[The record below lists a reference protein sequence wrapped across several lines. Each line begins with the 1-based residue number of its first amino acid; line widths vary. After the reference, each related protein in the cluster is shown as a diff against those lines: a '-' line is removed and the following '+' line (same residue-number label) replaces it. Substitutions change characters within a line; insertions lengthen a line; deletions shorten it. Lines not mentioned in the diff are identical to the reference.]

1 MSTTSGVSNRI
12 YSRIADQI
20 AHLIESGEFGS
31 GDLLPP
37 ERELARRLGVSRSSV
52 REALIALEVLGH
64 VDVRVGH
71 GVTVL
76 DRRGDAAAANGDV
89 MGRAARA
96 GTWRVDER
104 LGLPELGEDVEI
116 PPFALLSARRLIEPE
131 TAQLAACHAS
141 EEQIELIRVAFGRNV
156 HDNEHG
162 SVDNLGDRLF
172 HIRIAEASGNA
183 AYAVQIRYL
192 LGHRYGALFR
202 RLQSLYTPDDM
213 PRRSQNEHASVLDAI
228 ERRDA
233 RSARMTM
240 RQHLDAVIGI
250 FSRP

>member
-1 MSTTSGVSNRI
+1 MSTSSSVTNRI
-12 YSRIADQI
+12 YSRIADRI
-20 AHLIESGEFGS
+20 AGLIEAGRFKP

-37 ERELARRLGVSRSSV
+37 ERELAKRLGVSRSSV

-64 VDVRVGH
+64 VEVRVGH

-76 DRRGDAAAANGDV
+76 SRPRDDAVANGDV
-89 MGRAARA
+89 MGQATRS
-96 GTWRVDER
+96 GIWRVDER
-104 LGLPELGEDVEI
+104 LGLPAIDEEVEI

-131 TAQLAACHAS
+131 TAQLAARHATD
-141 EEQIELIRVAFGRNV
+141 EQIELIRVAFQRNV
-156 HDNEHG
+156 QDNQRG
-162 SVDNLGDRLF
+162 AVDNLGDRLF

-213 PRRSQNEHASVLDAI
+213 PKRSQNEHASVLAAI
-228 ERRDA
+228 EKHDA
-233 RSARMTM
+233 RAARMAM